1 MVSDTFKKVKSEINN
16 DISARSVLFYTQVW
30 NTWWDLS

>member
-16 DISARSVLFYTQVW
+16 DISARSVLFYT
-30 NTWWDLS
+30 